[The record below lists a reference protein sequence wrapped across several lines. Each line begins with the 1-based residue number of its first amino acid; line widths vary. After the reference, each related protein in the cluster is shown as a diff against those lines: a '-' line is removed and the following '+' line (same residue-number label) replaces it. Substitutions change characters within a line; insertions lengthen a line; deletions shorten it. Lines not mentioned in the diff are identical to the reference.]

1 MADDDNRVLL
11 VHPDLP
17 GAEYLSHPDAVEG
30 WKALG
35 WKRGGVAVKSKKET
49 TNG

>member
-1 MADDDNRVLL
+1 MADEPKVLL

-17 GAEYLSHPDAVEG
+17 GAEYPSHPDAVASWEARG
-30 WKALG
+30 WKKATT
-35 WKRGGVAVKSKKET
+35 VTSKKEK